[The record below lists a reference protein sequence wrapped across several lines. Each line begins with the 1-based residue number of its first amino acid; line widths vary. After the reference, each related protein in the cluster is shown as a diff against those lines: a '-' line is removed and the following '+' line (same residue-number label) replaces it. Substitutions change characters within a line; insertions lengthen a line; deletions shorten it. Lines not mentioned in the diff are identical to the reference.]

1 MKTVISVAVV
11 AITLFSCAP
20 QNEIQV
26 EFVNAELVK
35 IDTVFRISG
44 HEQVLT
50 WRTPNN
56 VQYIS
61 YAPIEDV
68 YMVGS
73 RFPVMVKR

>member
-1 MKTVISVAVV
+1 MKTVVSIAAV

-26 EFVNAELVK
+26 EFVNAELVR
-35 IDTVFRISG
+35 IDTVFRLSG

-56 VQYIS
+56 IQYIS
-61 YAPIEDV
+61 YAPMNDV
-68 YMVGS
+68 FQVGT

>member
-1 MKTVISVAVV
+1 MKTVIST
-11 AITLFSCAP
+11 AIIAIALASCAT
-20 QNEIQV
+20 QRDIQV

-35 IDTVFRISG
+35 IDTVFRLNG

-50 WRTPNN
+50 WRTTDN

-61 YAPIEDV
+61 YAPIDDV
-68 YMVGS
+68 FLVGT

>member
-1 MKTVISVAVV
+1 MKTVISVA
-11 AITLFSCAP
+11 AIALALFSCAP
-20 QNEIQV
+20 RNEIQV
-26 EFVNAELVK
+26 EFVNAELVR
-35 IDTVFRISG
+35 IDTVYRISG

-61 YAPIEDV
+61 YASMEDV
-68 YMVGS
+68 YLVGT

>member
-1 MKTVISVAVV
+1 MKTVISSAVI
-11 AITLFSCAP
+11 AISLLSCAP

-35 IDTVFRISG
+35 IDTVYRISG

-56 VQYIS
+56 VQYVS
-61 YAPIEDV
+61 YAPLDDV
-68 YMVGS
+68 FMIGT

>member
-1 MKTVISVAVV
+1 MKTVISAAVV
-11 AITLFSCAP
+11 ALALFSCAS

-26 EFVNAELVK
+26 EFVNAELIK
-35 IDTVFRISG
+35 IDTVYRPSG

-61 YAPIEDV
+61 YASIDDV
-68 YMVGS
+68 YLVGA
-73 RFPVMVKR
+73 RFPVMVRR